1 MTTGTRDSIRKIFL
15 FAHPHASETDAATLL
30 GCPVHQLRSEIAE
43 GLILATSTADGVRI
57 PKSELMAAA
66 LTRWSQSEI
75 EAALGNDGG
84 LVLPKAIQ
92 LTELRA
98 RVPRY
103 QCDMLAYLARRDGT
117 TVDDV
122 LLRELEGIASAH
134 SEELTTTIP
143 GFAAALNWPDLN

>member
-15 FAHPHASETDAATLL
+15 FAHPDASETDAAMLL
-30 GCPVHQLRSEIAE
+30 GCPVQQLRREVAE
-43 GLILATSTADGVRI
+43 GAIVATSTSDGVRI
-57 PKSELMAAA
+57 PRSELMAAA

-75 EAALGNDGG
+75 EEALGKEGG
-84 LVLPKAIQ
+84 VVLPEAIR

-103 QCDMLAYLARRDGT
+103 QHQMLAYLARRDGT

-122 LLRELEGIASAH
+122 ISRELEGIASAH
-134 SEELTTTIP
+134 SEELTNVIP
-143 GFAAALNWPDLN
+143 GFAGALNWPT